1 MNAEPSSHAKH
12 IPPKKLKRLYK
23 RHVRGAM
30 VRAIASVCMW
40 TFALAAYEIGFL
52 KPTHFIGISVSVAYL
67 IVINLPTLMALKYIK
82 GKLLYKIFSLFINQ
96 LEIVGYTA
104 IIYFCGGIEAAYLTL
119 LYAALIVYVGVA
131 AHRIN
136 SFIVAGL
143 CIITYSLM
151 VVLSLTG
158 VLPQVTLVQDPKINP
173 PFQLFILFVIV
184 GLLFV
189 VAFIS
194 ATTADLLRK
203 SRNKLYEQNL
213 KLAVAIKK
221 LRQEFEERKRSESEN
236 QELQKKLQRA
246 QKMEAIGTLA
256 GGVAHDI
263 NNVLSGIV
271 SYPDLLLL
279 QIPEKDPMRGPLLTI
294 KKSGEKVAA
303 IVQDLLTLTRRG
315 VAASD
320 LVNFNDI
327 ITAYRESPEYEKM
340 LLYHPQVH
348 VEMELEKD
356 LLNIVGSTIHLS
368 KTIMNLVANAAE
380 AMPDGGTILIRTENR
395 HYDKPTQ
402 HFDHVAE
409 GDYVVATVSDS
420 GIGIPDDDL
429 EKIFEPFYT
438 KKKMGRSGTG
448 LGMAVVWGTVKDCKG
463 FIDVQS
469 TEGLG
474 TTFTLHF
481 PATRKRTVQTRKSL
495 SIEDYRG
502 KGESVLV
509 VDDDDEQRQIA
520 AKILVELNYTVNT
533 VASGEQAIEHLRWN
547 SEDLLILDMIMAPG
561 MDGLDTCRQILQLH
575 PAQKIII
582 ASGFSETQ
590 RVKEAQK
597 LGAGAYVQKPFT
609 IENLALAVK
618 AQLSKKTADFPPVV
632 R

>member
-1 MNAEPSSHAKH
+1 MNPEPSYHAKH
-12 IPPKKLKRLYK
+12 IPPKKLKKLYK
-23 RHVRGAM
+23 RHVRGAI
-30 VRAIASVCMW
+30 VRSTASLCMW
-40 TFALAAYEIGFL
+40 TFALAGYEAGFL
-52 KPTHFIGISVSVAYL
+52 KSNHFIGISISVVYL
-67 IVINLPTLMALKYIK
+67 ILINLPTLYVLKYIT
-82 GKLLYKIFSLFINQ
+82 GRLFYKIFSLFINQ

-104 IIYFCGGIEAAYLTL
+104 IIYFCGGIEAGYLTL

-131 AHRIN
+131 AQRIN

-143 CIITYSLM
+143 CITTYSLM
-151 VVLSLTG
+151 VVLSLAG
-158 VLPQVTLVQDPKINP
+158 VLPHVSIIPDQKINP
-173 PFQLFILFVIV
+173 PFQLFILVVIV

-189 VAFIS
+189 LAFIS

-221 LRQEFEERKRSESEN
+221 LRQEFEDRKRSESEK

-279 QIPEKDPMRGPLLTI
+279 QIPEEDPMRDSLLTI

-315 VAASD
+315 VVASE

-327 ITAYRESPEYEKM
+327 IASYQESPEYEKM
-340 LLYHPQVH
+340 LLYHPQVN
-348 VEMELEKD
+348 VATELEKD
-356 LLNIVGSTIHLS
+356 LLNIEGSTIHLS
-368 KTIMNLVANAAE
+368 KTIMNLVSNAAE
-380 AMPDGGTILIRTENR
+380 AMPEGGTILIRTENR
-395 HYDKPTQ
+395 HYDKPTR

-409 GDYVVATVSDS
+409 GDYIVVTVSDS
-420 GIGIPDDDL
+420 GIGIPEDDL

-448 LGMAVVWGTVKDCKG
+448 LGMAVVWGTVKDCQG

-469 TEGLG
+469 TEGKG

-481 PATRKRTVQTRKSL
+481 PATRKQPVQTRAPLSL
-495 SIEDYRG
+495 EDYKGR
-502 KGESVLV
+502 GESILV
-509 VDDDDEQRQIA
+509 VDDVEEQRQIA
-520 AKILVELNYTVNT
+520 AKILVELGYTVNT
-533 VASGEQAIEHLRWN
+533 VSSGEQAIEHVRQK

-561 MDGLDTCRQILQLH
+561 MDGLDTCKQILQIY
-575 PAQKIII
+575 PEQKIII

-597 LGAGAYVQKPFT
+597 LGVGAYLQKPFT

-618 AQLSKKTADFPPVV
+618 AQLSKKVL
-632 R
+632 